1 MEPELG
7 SLEPICDQMSK
18 QLIKRVNL
26 AMQPKTASQKTAVS
40 TVGLRTLHEFMKP
53 AEAAKEKN
61 DE

>member
-26 AMQPKTASQKTAVS
+26 AMQPKTASHKTAVS
-40 TVGLRTLHEFMKP
+40 TVGQVSIINYMK
-53 AEAAKEKN
+53 AKEAVN
-61 DE
+61 QTD

>member
-26 AMQPKTASQKTAVS
+26 AMQPKMAGKKNNSS

-53 AEAAKEKN
+53 AEAVKKTK
-61 DE
+61 